1 MLSSRKGSPTMTH
14 PLVLFVASVALVAL
28 PAGCNKTPAS
38 PLSSALAPPTPK
50 PVVTQLTQPN
60 PPDQPATLPPK
71 VDPATAIHLGDSFAT
86 VRAALGAPNGQMQLG
101 NKLILTYDCGQVQLV
116 DGKVTSTNFLST
128 EDFAVQQ
135 TQAAQ
140 RQAECTAEG
149 LALKARVLADPAFI
163 YAPVAYQFSFWQNFR
178 QLYPDV
184 PCDDQYNRAQQL
196 LASQQQQVA
205 AAPQTST
212 SQPYYYGAYY
222 PQSYYYRSWP
232 YYRYT
237 TYYREREHEYEHE
250 YHDRD
255 NHDYHDHHTPWRNTP
270 VYSPS
275 YNQITPS
282 QSYASAI
289 NNAMSRAHEMSS
301 VRSSTPSDSYTT
313 AVNNAMSS
321 AHGMSSVHSSSGGS
335 SDLHTTITMGSP
347 TITSTTGF
355 PNVFPQH

>member
-1 MLSSRKGSPTMTH
+1 MKH
-14 PLVLFVASVALVAL
+14 PLVLFVASVALVVL

-38 PLSSALAPPTPK
+38 PLSSAPPPPTPE
-50 PVVTQLTQPN
+50 PVVAHLTQPD
-60 PPDQPATLPPK
+60 PPANIPPK
-71 VDPATAIHLGDSFAT
+71 VDPATAIHLGDSLAT

-101 NKLILTYDCGQVQLV
+101 NKLILTYDCGQVQLT

-140 RQAECTAEG
+140 RQAECTTEG
-149 LALKARVLADPAFI
+149 QALKARVLADPAFI

-205 AAPQTST
+205 AAPQTSV

-237 TYYREREHEYEHE
+237 TYYREHEHEHEYSDR
-250 YHDRD
+250 HDHD
-255 NHDYHDHHTPWRNTP
+255 NHDYHDYHTPWRSSP

-275 YNQITPS
+275 YNKITPS
-282 QSYASAI
+282 QSYAYEI
-289 NNAMSRAHEMSS
+289 NNAMSRAHGMSS
-301 VRSSTPSDSYTT
+301 ARSSTPSDSYTA

-335 SDLHTTITMGSP
+335 STTITMGSP

-355 PNVFPQH
+355 PNLFPQH